1 MSDITKSDIVAAL
14 RRLGIAA
21 GDVVMVHSSMKSF
34 GRVEGGAQTI
44 IDAFEEV
51 LTREGT
57 LAMPTLCQGSVVRA
71 YGDWYMDKPSDVGY
85 LTEYFR
91 KQMYVYRSDHPT
103 HSAAARGKRAYEL
116 TREHAKFGP
125 RICPFG
131 EYALADSSPWRK
143 LPQWGGKIVLLG
155 VGTDVNTMKHVLEG
169 NVCEYVLSRIKDP
182 ARAAEQKAKLWTSGH
197 DDMVDTWA
205 WFSTDKMAEI
215 FRAEGLLAETDCGS
229 CHIICMDAKTFLD
242 RGFEILTAAPEQWFG
257 EEFLAWYREC
267 SALWDRD

>member
-1 MSDITKSDIVAAL
+1 MSDVTKTDIVDAL

-71 YGDWYMDKPSDVGY
+71 YENWYMDKPSDVGY

-116 TREHAKFGP
+116 TETTQSTVRGSVPSENMLWLIPLHGANCPNGAARSSFWVSGP
-125 RICPFG
+125 ASIP
-131 EYALADSSPWRK
+131 
-143 LPQWGGKIVLLG
+143 
-155 VGTDVNTMKHVLEG
+155 
-169 NVCEYVLSRIKDP
+169 
-182 ARAAEQKAKLWTSGH
+182 
-197 DDMVDTWA
+197 
-205 WFSTDKMAEI
+205 
-215 FRAEGLLAETDCGS
+215 
-229 CHIICMDAKTFLD
+229 
-242 RGFEILTAAPEQWFG
+242 
-257 EEFLAWYREC
+257 
-267 SALWDRD
+267 